1 MIFFISWFFLLM
13 SFYRSIPFQTSPNS
27 VYTNYNFSL
36 LFITITTFA
45 QCVRL
50 FLIFWNQAGRDVLS
64 TTRAHSYQQGKDD
77 RTGFRIACSRL
88 SGTTGP
94 LPYVPSDGVVSAL
107 TGWSIHASNLRHVP
121 SGIFTIITTSIVTQ
135 STFQLFDFLV
145 CTVWACLKAMT
156 Q

>member
-1 MIFFISWFFLLM
+1 MRSSIFDFLKKK
-13 SFYRSIPFQTSPNS
+13 
-27 VYTNYNFSL
+27 
-36 LFITITTFA
+36 
-45 QCVRL
+45 
-50 FLIFWNQAGRDVLS
+50 AGRDVLS

-121 SGIFTIITTSIVTQ
+121 SGIFTMGTDDAVSI
-135 STFQLFDFLV
+135 F
-145 CTVWACLKAMT
+145 KAKERASRMEHCNYRHSNFY
-156 Q
+156 